1 MYFFVIIDVRDTMK
15 VKIIKLDDFGR
26 GIAYLNDKICF
37 IENTLPNEEVEIKIT
52 RETKKFLEAE
62 VINYLKKSPK
72 RNEDICPYFSTCGGC
87 NLFHLNF
94 REENDYKKVK
104 VKNLIEKFSNLK
116 KDIVKE
122 IYFHEEKNY
131 RNKITLH
138 GKNKKLGLYKKG
150 SNEIV
155 EITECLLV
163 NEKINTIIKELNQAN
178 IDIQEAIIKT
188 SNDEKFSILKITGE
202 VNDIS
207 KLKKIVDV
215 LIINDKLI
223 SQQDTIITQIGSKK
237 YHESADSF
245 FQVNQTLTKNLYD
258 AVLNKT
264 KEIKPQKV
272 LDLYCGTGTIG
283 IYVSDYCQEIV
294 GIDYSKSNIADANKN
309 KELNNVKN
317 IKFICDKVE
326 NRITDFKDINVVI
339 VDPPRAGLDS
349 KTRKNLLRIN
359 SDTIIYISCDSVT
372 LVRDI
377 NELSI
382 DYEVESIVLYNMFPR
397 THHVENVCIL
407 NKK

>member
-1 MYFFVIIDVRDTMK
+1 MK
-15 VKIIKLDDFGR
+15 VKVIKLDDFGR

-37 IENTLPNEEVEIKIT
+37 IENALPDEEVEIKIT
-52 RETKKFLEAE
+52 RETKKYLEAE
-62 VINYLKKSPK
+62 VINYLKESQK

-104 VKNLIEKFSNLK
+104 VENLIEKFSNLNK
-116 KDIVKE
+116 NIVKE
-122 IYFHEEKNY
+122 VYSHEEKHY

-163 NEKINTIIKELNQAN
+163 NKKINTIINELNQVN
-178 IDIQEAIIKT
+178 TDIKEAIIKT
-188 SNDEKFSILKITGE
+188 SNDEKSSILKITGK
-202 VNDIS
+202 VNNIS

-215 LIINDKLI
+215 LIINDKLF
-223 SQQDTIITQIGSKK
+223 SQQDTIITQIGPKK

-245 FQVNQTLTKNLYD
+245 FQINQSLTKNLYD
-258 AVLNKT
+258 AVLK
-264 KEIKPQKV
+264 KIDEIKPQKV

-283 IYVSDYCQEIV
+283 IYVSDYCKEII
-294 GIDYSKSNIADANKN
+294 GIDCSKSNIADANKN

-326 NRITDFKDINVVI
+326 NRITDFKDINAVI
-339 VDPPRAGLDS
+339 VDPPRAGLDP
-349 KTRKNLLRIN
+349 KTKKNLLRIN
-359 SDTIIYISCDSVT
+359 SDTIIYISCDPVT

-377 NELSI
+377 NELSVN
-382 DYEVESIVLYNMFPR
+382 YEVESIVPYNMFPR
-397 THHVENVCIL
+397 THHIENACIL